1 MKIVLSVLLRI
12 ALFISLGLIVFDY
25 LRTKQLF
32 ILMEKGYIDDFSTTI
47 VTWPGTLFIIVFC
60 LLLIIQ
66 IVQFTRVMKN
76 KKSVLNAYF
85 TTEYDVSDERA
96 VQNTQKS
103 VSLAFSIILTY
114 SFIIL
119 GSYMFIPNYFL
130 DHIWY
135 PLFTTASIPIIGL
148 IVYITTYK
156 VLEYK

>member
-1 MKIVLSVLLRI
+1 MLSVLLRI
-12 ALFISLGLIVFDY
+12 ALFIALSIMIFDY
-25 LRTKQLF
+25 LKTKQLF
-32 ILMEKGYIDDFSTTI
+32 ILMERGYINEISTTI
-47 VTWPGTLFIIVFC
+47 VTWPGILFIIVFC
-60 LLLIIQ
+60 LLLVIQIIQ
-66 IVQFTRVMKN
+66 FIGVVKN
-76 KKSVLNAYF
+76 KKSVLDAYL
-85 TTEYDVSDERA
+85 TPEYDVSDERA

-103 VSLAFSIILTY
+103 VSLAFSIILLY